1 MGEAAS
7 TFKQEIIP
15 LLKGTI
21 ASYQR
26 HHGQWLAAAI
36 AYFAVFATAPLI
48 IVVVGIAGLVL
59 GHHEAILKEIYSYL
73 QATAGKSAADGLAA
87 VVTAGFA
94 AKRTGFF
101 AQIVAWIV
109 FGLAA
114 LGLFTSLQ
122 EAFNIVW
129 DVDSGKQNLL
139 KTLRERA
146 LSFGVVVGIALVL
159 LAGLAASTVL
169 TIVTHRLTELFPSA
183 PALTTIA
190 GFVASVA
197 AFTVLFALL
206 FEYLPERHVDWRDVW
221 HGAAATSLLFVTG
234 QFLLAWYLGRAG
246 ISSTFGVFG
255 SLVLF
260 MLWVNYSTQILLL
273 GAEFTQV
280 YAKRRLEAAA
290 FITTALAAES
300 SG

>member
-7 TFKQEIIP
+7 TFRQEIVP
-15 LLKGTI
+15 VLKETL

-26 HHGQWLAAAI
+26 HRGQWLAAGI

-48 IVVVGIAGLVL
+48 IVLVGIAGLVL
-59 GHHEAILKEIYSYL
+59 GHHEAILDEIYGYL
-73 QATAGKSAADGLAA
+73 QATAGKSAADALAA
-87 VVTAGFA
+87 IVTAAFA
-94 AKRTGFF
+94 AKKTGFF
-101 AQIVAWIV
+101 AQLVAWIV
-109 FGLAA
+109 FGIAA

-129 DVDSGKQNLL
+129 EVDSGKRSFL
-139 KTLRERA
+139 KTVRERA
-146 LSFGVVVGIALVL
+146 LSFGVVVGIAFL
-159 LAGLAASTVL
+159 LLTGLAASTVL
-169 TIVTHRLTELFPSA
+169 TLITHRLTELFPSA
-183 PALTTIA
+183 PALTTVV

-197 AFTVLFALL
+197 SFTVLFALL
-206 FEYLPERHVDWRDVW
+206 FEYLPERHVDWGDVW

-260 MLWVNYSTQILLL
+260 MVWVNYSTQIVLL

-280 YAKRRLEAAA
+280 YAKRRLGAAPRMNA
-290 FITTALAAES
+290 T
-300 SG
+300 

>member
-7 TFKQEIIP
+7 IFKQEIAP
-15 LLKGTI
+15 LLKDTF
-21 ASYQR
+21 ASFQR
-26 HHGQWLAAAI
+26 HHDQWLAAAI

-59 GHHEAILKEIYSYL
+59 GHHEGILNEVYGSI
-73 QATAGKSAADGLAA
+73 QRTAGKSAADGLAA
-87 VVTAGFA
+87 IVTAGFA
-94 AKRTGFF
+94 SKRTGFF
-101 AQIVAWIV
+101 AQVVAWVV

-129 DVDSGKQNLL
+129 DVDSGKQSFL

-146 LSFGVVVGIALVL
+146 LSFVVVVGIAFAL
-159 LAGLAASTVL
+159 LAGLAASTFL
-169 TIVTHRLTELFPSA
+169 TVVTHRLTELFPSA
-183 PALTTIA
+183 PALTTVA
-190 GFVASVA
+190 GILASVA
-197 AFTVLFALL
+197 AFTALFALL

-221 HGAAATSLLFVTG
+221 HGAVATSFLFVAG

-280 YAKRRLEAAA
+280 CAKRRLERAAGRP
-290 FITTALAAES
+290 EC
-300 SG
+300 